1 MKKVLLIAFTV
12 LVIASGCSALP
23 GLSPRG
29 PSIEITDTTGHTVT
43 LDGVPERIAIAGRAT
58 IMVQDAV
65 YLFDDAIQKVIALEN
80 RNQSAFSFLPV
91 VDPGIHDKE
100 IFEMNAGPEQIAVAH
115 SDLVILKSFMA
126 EKLGE
131 PLEQL
136 NIPVVYLNLETPEV
150 FYQDVIVL
158 GQVFGKP
165 DRAEEIIN
173 FYQERVSRVE
183 DLVSGIE
190 PDQRPEV
197 LLLEYSDSG
206 GEIAFSVPPVS
217 WLQTSMVEI
226 SGGSPVWKSLE
237 ISGGW
242 TIVNLEQIA
251 AWDPDQIFIIDYS
264 GNASAVKAD
273 LRDNPIWGNLQAVE
287 NDQLFAFGFDFYSW
301 DQPDTRWILGLQWLA
316 TKIHPDL
323 TSEIDIMEEVKLF
336 YSELY
341 NLEPGVIEAE
351 VLPALTGDLP

>member
-1 MKKVLLIAFTV
+1 MKKGLLVALLV
-12 LVIASGCSALP
+12 LVIASGCSVLP
-23 GLSPRG
+23 GLSPTG
-29 PSIEITDTTGHTVT
+29 QKIEIIDSTGHEVT
-43 LDGVPERIAIAGRAT
+43 LDGVPERIVIAGKAN

-65 YLFDDAIQKVIALEN
+65 FLFDDAIQKVIALEN
-80 RNQSAFSFLPV
+80 RRQSAFSFLPV
-91 VDPGIHDKE
+91 VDPGIYDKE
-100 IFEMNAGPEQIAVAH
+100 IFEMNAGPEQIAAAQ

-126 EKLGE
+126 EQLGE

-136 NIPVVYLNLETPEV
+136 SIPVIYLDLETPEA
-150 FYQDVIVL
+150 FYQDINVL

-173 FYQERVSRVE
+173 FYQERVTRVE
-183 DLVSGIE
+183 ELVSGIG
-190 PDQRPEV
+190 PDQKPEV
-197 LLLEYSDSG
+197 LILKYSDKG
-206 GEIAFSVPPVS
+206 GEVAFSVPPVS

-226 SGGSPVWKSLE
+226 SAGSPIWKSLE
-237 ISGGW
+237 VSGGW

-264 GNASAVKAD
+264 GNASDVKAD
-273 LRDNPIWGNLQAVE
+273 LINNPIWGNLRAVE
-287 NDQLFAFGFDFYSW
+287 NDQLYAFGFDFYSW

-323 TSEIDIMEEVKLF
+323 TAEIDIMEEVISF

-341 NLEPGVIEAE
+341 NLEPGVIDEE
-351 VLPALTGDLP
+351 VLPILTGDLP

>member
-1 MKKVLLIAFTV
+1 MKKGLLITLLV
-12 LVIASGCSALP
+12 LVIASGCSVLP
-23 GLSPRG
+23 GLSPMG
-29 PSIEITDTTGHTVT
+29 QKIEIIDSTGHEVT
-43 LDGVPERIAIAGRAT
+43 LDGVPERIVIAGKAN

-65 YLFDDAIQKVIALEN
+65 FLFDDAIQKVIALEN
-80 RNQSAFSFLPV
+80 RRQSAFSFLPV
-91 VDPGIHDKE
+91 VDPGIYDKE
-100 IFEMNAGPEQIAVAH
+100 IFEMNAGPEQIAAAQ

-126 EKLGE
+126 EQLGE

-136 NIPVVYLNLETPEV
+136 SIPVIYLDLETPEA
-150 FYQDVIVL
+150 FYQDINVL

-173 FYQERVSRVE
+173 FYQERVTRVE
-183 DLVSGIE
+183 ELVSDIG
-190 PDQRPEV
+190 PDQKPEV
-197 LLLEYSDSG
+197 LILKYSDKG
-206 GEIAFSVPPVS
+206 GEVAFSVPPVS

-226 SGGSPVWKSLE
+226 SAGSPIWKSLE
-237 ISGGW
+237 VSGGW

-264 GNASAVKAD
+264 GNASDVKAN
-273 LRDNPIWGNLQAVE
+273 LINNPIWGNLRAVE
-287 NDQLFAFGFDFYSW
+287 NDQLYAFGFDFYSW

-323 TSEIDIMEEVKLF
+323 TAEIDIMEEVISF

-341 NLEPGVIEAE
+341 NLEPGVIDEE
-351 VLPALTGDLP
+351 VLPILTGDLP

>member
-1 MKKVLLIAFTV
+1 MKKGLLITFLA
-12 LVIASGCSALP
+12 LVIGSGCSALP
-23 GLSPRG
+23 ELSPTG
-29 PSIEITDTTGHTVT
+29 QSIEIVDTTGHTVT

-65 YLFDDAIQKVIALEN
+65 FLFDDAIRKVIALEN
-80 RNQSAFSFLPV
+80 RKQSAFSFLPI

-100 IFEMNAGPEQIAVAH
+100 MFEMNAGPEQIAASH

-150 FYQDVIVL
+150 FYQDLIVL

-165 DRAEEIIN
+165 ERAEEIIN
-173 FYQERVSRVE
+173 YYQDRVTRVE
-183 DLVSGIE
+183 ELVSGVG
-190 PDQRPEV
+190 PDQMPDV
-197 LLLEYSDSG
+197 LILEYSDNG

-217 WLQTSMVEI
+217 WMQTTMVEI
-226 SGGSPVWKSLE
+226 SAGSPVWKSLE
-237 ISGGW
+237 VSGGW

-251 AWDPDQIFIIDYS
+251 AWDPDQIYIIDYS

-273 LRDNPIWGNLQAVE
+273 LHNNPIWSNLRAVK

-323 TSEIDIMEEVKLF
+323 TAEINIMEEVRSF

-341 NLEPGVIEAE
+341 NLEPGVIDAE
-351 VLPALTGDLP
+351 VLSILTGDIP

>member
-1 MKKVLLIAFTV
+1 MKKGLLITFLV
-12 LVIASGCSALP
+12 LVIVSGCSVLP
-23 GLSPRG
+23 GLSPTG
-29 PSIEITDTTGHTVT
+29 ESIEITDTTGHTVI
-43 LDGVPERIAIAGRAT
+43 LDGVPERIAIAGKAT

-65 YLFDDAIQKVIALEN
+65 FLFDDAIQKVIALEN
-80 RNQSAFSFLPV
+80 RRQSAFSFLPV

-100 IFEMNAGPEQIAVAH
+100 MFEMNAGPEQIATAQ

-136 NIPVVYLNLETPEV
+136 SIPVVYLDLETPEV
-150 FYQDVIVL
+150 FYQDIVVL

-165 DRAEEIIN
+165 DRAEEIVN
-173 FYQERVSRVE
+173 FYQERVSWVE
-183 DLVSGIE
+183 ELVSGVG
-190 PDQRPEV
+190 PDQKPEV
-197 LLLEYSDSG
+197 LILKYSDKG
-206 GEIAFSVPPVS
+206 GEVAFSVPPVS

-226 SGGSPVWKSLE
+226 SAGSPVWKSLE
-237 ISGGW
+237 VSGGW

-251 AWDPDQIFIIDYS
+251 AWDPDQIYIIDYS

-273 LRDNPIWGNLQAVE
+273 LQNSPIWGNLRAVE

-316 TKIHPDL
+316 TKIHPEL
-323 TSEIDIMEEVKLF
+323 TAEIDIMEEVKLF

-341 NLEPGVIEAE
+341 NLEPGVIDAE
-351 VLPALTGDLP
+351 ILPILSGDLP

>member
-1 MKKVLLIAFTV
+1 MKKATLNIFLV
-12 LVIASGCSALP
+12 LVIVSACSALP

-29 PSIEITDTTGHTVT
+29 QSIEITDTTGHTVT

-65 YLFDDAIQKVIALEN
+65 FLFDDAIQKVIALEN
-80 RNQSAFSFLPV
+80 RKQSAFSFLPV

-100 IFEMNAGPEQIAVAH
+100 IFEMNAGPEQIAAAH

-190 PDQRPEV
+190 PDQKPEV
-197 LLLEYSDSG
+197 LILEYSDSG

-226 SGGSPVWKSLE
+226 SAGSPVWKNLE
-237 ISGGW
+237 VSGGW

-273 LRDNPIWGNLQAVE
+273 LINNPIWGNLRAVE
-287 NDQLFAFGFDFYSW
+287 NDQLFAFAFDFYSW

-323 TSEIDIMEEVKLF
+323 TAEIDIMEEVKLF

-351 VLPALTGDLP
+351 ILPALTGDLP